1 MESIPNIDEFNSVFN
16 AYYPRF
22 IRFALGY
29 VKENEIAEDFV
40 LEAFSAYWE
49 NRINLRIDT
58 KPQAYILTIVKNK
71 CLNYLQHLQ
80 VRQRAEQQ
88 LNEHNEW
95 KLQLSIST
103 LQSCDPAFLFSKEIQ
118 QIVDSTLKR
127 LPEKTH
133 QIFNLSRNKGLSY
146 KEIANE
152 LNISVKT
159 VEFHISRALEH
170 LRLSLKDFI
179 TLLPFLAYLL

>member
-1 MESIPNIDEFNSVFN
+1 MQSIPNIDEFNSIFN
-16 AYYPRF
+16 AYYTRF
-22 IRFALGY
+22 LRFALGY
-29 VKENEIAEDFV
+29 VKETEVAEDFV

-49 NRINLRIDT
+49 NYVNLRLDT

-71 CLNYLQHLQ
+71 CLNYLQHSQ
-80 VRQRAEQQ
+80 VRQRAEQKI
-88 LNEHNEW
+88 NDHNDW

-103 LQSCDPAFLFSKEIQ
+103 LKSCDPEFLFSKEIQ
-118 QIVDSTLKR
+118 QIVDNTLKR

-146 KEIANE
+146 KEIAAE
-152 LNISVKT
+152 LNVSVKT